1 MGEKR
6 PYKPRKPGGGWKKL
20 KQEYDAGK
28 NLKEQMESTVALYEE
43 DCSLRDIA
51 DALNLNSIKVRKLLI
66 TAGVYEAEVAEK
78 RGYNRRWQ
86 KARKSYLEA
95 HPLCVEC
102 AKQGK
107 YIRATVVD
115 HIVPHR
121 GNQKLFWDQNNWQAL
136 CKECHDRKT
145 LTEDINPTY
154 TY

>member
-1 MGEKR
+1 MPYRPKTPCHHPGCPELVEPGRLYCEKHL
-6 PYKPRKPGGGWKKL
+6 PLHP
-20 KQEYDAGK
+20 
-28 NLKEQMESTVALYEE
+28 
-43 DCSLRDIA
+43 
-51 DALNLNSIKVRKLLI
+51 
-66 TAGVYEAEVAEK
+66 EVTRQAAK

-95 HPLCVEC
+95 HPLCVQC

-107 YIRATVVD
+107 YVRATVVD

-136 CKECHDRKT
+136 CKSCHDKKT